1 MKEQP
6 SAAGDIPLPGGSPRV
21 PDGARGF
28 GFSDIRRPD
37 IWLILSASIALLV
50 SIPVITVLVMS
61 TVSTGDIWAHLAS
74 TVLTVYVANTLILF
88 VGVGVGTIL
97 IGVTT
102 GWLVTMC
109 QFPGRR
115 IFEWALLLPLA
126 VPSYILAF
134 VATDMLEFSGP
145 LQGAFRDM
153 FGWRTMQDYW
163 FPDIRTIGGAILMFS
178 LTLYPYVYLL
188 ARSAFLQQS
197 VCVLE
202 VSRTLGR
209 SGLSSF
215 FQVAL
220 PLARPAIVA
229 GVALALMETL
239 NDYGTVKYFAVNT
252 FTTGIFDVWLS
263 YNNAGGAAQLASA
276 LLGFVILLIA
286 LEQISRRQQR
296 YHQTTSKLKDLPG
309 YPLSR
314 GRAAAAIAACL
325 LPVLLGFL
333 LPASVLAHY
342 AFESFRDTFGS
353 AFLSDA
359 RNSLL
364 LASVSAVIAVFLGVF
379 LSYANRLR
387 PGKALTALTRFSVV
401 GYAVPGA
408 VLALGV
414 IIPFGWLDN
423 YIDGLMR
430 SAFDHSTGLIFSG
443 TVFALIFAYVV
454 RFLAVSFGA
463 ATSGLSKVTRNM
475 DNAARMLGRSPLG
488 TLGAVHLP
496 LIRASVITAGLLV
509 FVDVMKELP
518 MTLILRPFNF
528 NTLATRTY
536 DYASDERLWEASLPA
551 LSVVI
556 VGILPVILMSRALRN
571 SRPGH

>member
-6 SAAGDIPLPGGSPRV
+6 SAAGVIPLPGGSPRV

-28 GFSDIRRPD
+28 GLSVIRRPD
-37 IWLILSASIALLV
+37 VWLILSAVIALLV

-145 LQGAFRDM
+145 LQGALRDM

-314 GRAAAAIAACL
+314 WRATAAISACL

-342 AFESFRDTFGS
+342 AFESFSDTFGP